1 MSKTKITETIMLRI
15 RNALT
20 GKNRE
25 WDQGRCRP
33 LIMTARYFFILI
45 QQMIRDQCFLRS
57 SALAFTTLLTLIPIL
72 ILSFV
77 LFKAFGGVLTI
88 QSSIEELLFRH
99 LLPESV
105 ASMNQ
110 YIQALIGSFNYT
122 TVSIVSV
129 AFLIVSA
136 YSLFASIDSSL
147 NAIWG
152 IHRDRSFLTRLINL
166 WFILTVTP
174 LAIGYSIYLS
184 SQWLRA
190 EDLETF
196 QHAGIIR
203 LFMWFLS
210 VATSWIPLTLVYKF
224 VPRTSVR
231 WAAAALGGFCGA
243 LLWEISKY
251 GFNFY
256 VSSSSNLTVL
266 YQSFTIIPIF
276 LIWVDLSWTI
286 FLIGAEIAYTHH
298 HFYHL
303 HITAAYEDEFRNRFP
318 ARMRQSAFAL
328 LDALFPSFRGEAPA
342 ITFNALAEQSRLPS
356 DLIQLYLHVFQASG
370 LVVAD
375 SRNHTFHLVKDP
387 ATVDLGRLIHMV
399 DSGGSDDV
407 DRNPSKIEILI
418 REAITRQLE
427 GMHLDDY
434 DQYRVG
440 G

>member
-1 MSKTKITETIMLRI
+1 MIKKKIEETIMKRI
-15 RNALT
+15 RNAVT
-20 GKNRE
+20 GKNR
-25 WDQGRCRP
+25 DFDHGRGRHMI
-33 LIMTARYFFILI
+33 LTARYLFILG

-77 LFKAFGGVLTI
+77 LFKAFGGLLTI
-88 QSSIEELLFRH
+88 QGNLEELLFRH

-105 ASMNQ
+105 ASINQ
-110 YIQALIGSFNYT
+110 YIHALIGSFNYT

-174 LAIGYSIYLS
+174 LAIAYSIYLS

-190 EDLETF
+190 EDLESF
-196 QHAGIIR
+196 QHAGIFR
-203 LFMWFLS
+203 LLMWCLS

-231 WAAAALGGFCGA
+231 WSAAMLGGFCGA
-243 LLWEISKY
+243 LLWELSKFA
-251 GFNFY
+251 FNFY
-256 VSSSSNLTVL
+256 VSSLSNLTVL

-276 LIWVDLSWTI
+276 LIWVEISWTI

-303 HITAAYEDEFRNRFP
+303 HITAAFEDEFRNRFP

-328 LDALFPSFRGEAPA
+328 LDALLPSFRGAGPPV
-342 ITFNALAEQSRLPS
+342 TFKALAEHSRLPS
-356 DLIQLYLHVFQASG
+356 DLIHLYLNVFQTSG

-375 SRNHTFHLVKDP
+375 LRNHTFHLVQDP

-399 DSGGSDDV
+399 DSGGSVDV

-418 REAITRQLE
+418 REAINRQFEGLHLE
-427 GMHLDDY
+427 DY
-434 DQYRVG
+434 EHHRISG
-440 G
+440 